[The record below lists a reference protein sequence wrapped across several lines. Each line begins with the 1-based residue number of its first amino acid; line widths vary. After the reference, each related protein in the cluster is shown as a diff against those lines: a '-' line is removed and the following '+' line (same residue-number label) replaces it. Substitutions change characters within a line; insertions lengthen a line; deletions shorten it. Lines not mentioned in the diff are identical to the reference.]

1 MQMFLTTAIAVIT
14 HSIFFIAGL
23 IVAGKYH
30 DRLDDERDKADA
42 ERTHALQCQ
51 YLRLRACMD
60 ADDPCKPY
68 VSRLEPIRATG
79 DYDGDEELRPITPEF
94 MEHLKEN
101 GSAVAKIKKADISK

>member
-68 VSRLEPIRATG
+68 VSKLQPVMNTG
-79 DYDGDEELRPITPEF
+79 DFDGDTGPITQEF
-94 MEHLKEN
+94 MEQLKEN
-101 GSAVAKIKKADISK
+101 GSAVTKIKKADISR